1 MEKSI
6 ESIWKEGFV
15 KDDKLIAPKV
25 NDLYNQKSIDI
36 VTKFKK
42 MYKINIIGIVLFSFI
57 LLPITFVVKMPYMGI
72 MMFLLFNL
80 IIIVNRKTIR
90 ALHKID
96 NSLNSYEYLLSF
108 KNWTDELINT
118 NTRFS
123 RFLYPYVFLAMFFG
137 FWCGA
142 IGEDVPGD
150 KVIKIFV
157 TEFPNTPLVFGFPLL
172 FLGII
177 VAALIFLALVGGRI
191 GKWDFNLG
199 YGRIMRRLKT
209 MIKDMEELKK

>member
-6 ESIWKEGFV
+6 ESIGKEGFV
-15 KDDKLIAPKV
+15 NDDKLIAPKV

-36 VTKFKK
+36 VAKFKR
-42 MYKINIIGIVLFSFI
+42 MYRINIIGIVLFSFI
-57 LLPITFVVKMPYMGI
+57 IVPVSYAVNIPYMGI

-90 ALHKID
+90 AVHKID
-96 NSLNSYEYLLSF
+96 NSLNSYEYLISF
-108 KNWTDELINT
+108 KNWTDRLIDI

-123 RFLYPYVFLAMFFG
+123 RFLYPYMFLTMFFG

-142 IGEDVPGD
+142 IGGDVPGD
-150 KVIKIFV
+150 KVVKGFV
-157 TEFPNTPLVFGFPLL
+157 AEFPNTPLVFGFPLVFIAIML
-172 FLGII
+172 FAML
-177 VAALIFLALVGGRI
+177 FLALVGGRI

-199 YGRIMRRLKT
+199 YGRIMRRLNT

>member
-6 ESIWKEGFV
+6 ETIWKEGFV

-36 VTKFKK
+36 VSKFKR
-42 MYKINIIGIVLFSFI
+42 MYRINVIGIVLFSFI
-57 LLPITFVVKMPYMGI
+57 IVPVSYAVNIPYMGI
-72 MMFLLFNL
+72 MMFVLFNL
-80 IIIVNRKTIR
+80 IIIVNRKTIT

-96 NSLNSYEYLLSF
+96 NSLNSYEYLISF
-108 KNWTDELINT
+108 KNWTDRLIDINT
-118 NTRFS
+118 KFS
-123 RFLYPYVFLAMFFG
+123 RFLYPYMFLTMFFG

-142 IGEDVPGD
+142 IGGDVPGD
-150 KVIKIFV
+150 EVVKSFV
-157 TEFPNTPLVFGFPLL
+157 AEFPNTPLVFGFPLV
-172 FLGII
+172 FLGIMI
-177 VAALIFLALVGGRI
+177 LAMSFLALVGGRI

-209 MIKDMEELKK
+209 MIKDMEELKQ

>member
-6 ESIWKEGFV
+6 ETIWKEGFV

-36 VTKFKK
+36 VAKFKR
-42 MYKINIIGIVLFSFI
+42 MYRINVIGIIIFSFI
-57 LLPITFVVKMPYMGI
+57 LLPVTFLVKIPYMGI

-80 IIIVNRKTIR
+80 IIIVNRKTIY
-90 ALHKID
+90 ALNKID

-108 KNWTDELINT
+108 KSWTDELIDT
-118 NTRFS
+118 NTKFS
-123 RFLYPYVFLAMFFG
+123 RFLYPYVFLSMFFG
-137 FWCGA
+137 FWLRE
-142 IGEDVPGD
+142 IGGDIPGNIL
-150 KVIKIFV
+150 VEEFIK
-157 TEFPNTPLVFGFPLL
+157 EFPSTPLIFGFPLV
-172 FLGII
+172 FVGIMVFI
-177 VAALIFLALVGGRI
+177 MLFLALVGARI

-199 YGRIMRRLKT
+199 YGRIMKRLNT

>member
-36 VTKFKK
+36 VSKFKR
-42 MYKINIIGIVLFSFI
+42 MYKINVIGIVLFSFI
-57 LLPITFVVKMPYMGI
+57 LLPITFAVKIPYMGI
-72 MMFLLFNL
+72 MFFFLFNL
-80 IIIVNRKTIR
+80 IIIVNRKSR
-90 ALHKID
+90 LALDKID
-96 NSLNSYEYLLSF
+96 NSLNSYEYLISF
-108 KNWTDELINT
+108 EKWTDELIAVNT
-118 NTRFS
+118 KFS

-137 FWCGA
+137 FWFGS
-142 IGEDVPGD
+142 IGGDVPGS
-150 KVIKIFV
+150 VV
-157 TEFPNTPLVFGFPLL
+157 TKGFISEFPNTPLVFGFPLVFIVIML
-172 FLGII
+172 FAML
-177 VAALIFLALVGGRI
+177 FLALVGARI

>member
-6 ESIWKEGFV
+6 ETIWKEGFV

-36 VTKFKK
+36 VSKFKR
-42 MYKINIIGIVLFSFI
+42 MYKINVIGIVLFAFIILPVSF
-57 LLPITFVVKMPYMGI
+57 LVKIPYLGI

-80 IIIVNRKTIR
+80 IIIVNRKTIHK
-90 ALHKID
+90 LNKID

-108 KNWTDELINT
+108 KGWTDELIAVNT
-118 NTRFS
+118 KFS
-123 RFLYPYVFLAMFFG
+123 RFLYPYMFLTMFFG
-137 FWCGA
+137 FWCGP
-142 IGEDVPGD
+142 IGGDVPGEAVV
-150 KVIKIFV
+150 KGFV
-157 TEFPNTPLVFGFPLL
+157 AEFPNTPLVFGFPLI
-172 FLGII
+172 FLGGMIF
-177 VAALIFLALVGGRI
+177 AMLFLALVGGRI

-209 MIKDMEELKK
+209 MIKDMEELKQ